1 MDLATAVERKGNW
14 IAGMNRDKRKKWK
27 TSFLA
32 WGLILPSFVFLT
44 LFTLYPI
51 AKSFYLSFFRDNLS
65 VAAPI
70 FNGFGNYTGL
80 LQDDVFKQAFMNNLL
95 VAVCTIPTSIA
106 LAVGMALFANKVRFG
121 KGLTRVAF
129 FHPTILPM
137 VAVADIWLFIYTP
150 MYGLA
155 GRFFPGLRLLGN
167 SDTAIWALIV
177 MLIWKQAGYVMIF
190 YISGLQNI
198 SRELYEAARLDG
210 AGPIAS
216 FWSITWPLLK
226 PTTIYVTVI
235 TLTNAYKI
243 VDHLYIMTKG
253 GPGNATNM
261 LLFYIYQVG
270 FDFWDVGKAAAMTV
284 VLIVMLLVVTGVQ
297 FFVQD
302 RRTFYS

>member
-1 MDLATAVERKGNW
+1 MMDATASKVW
-14 IAGMNRDKRKKWK
+14 KKK
-27 TSFLA
+27 LKVSLLA
-32 WGLILPSFVFLT
+32 WGLILPSFIFLA

-51 AKSFYLSFFRDNLS
+51 AKSFYLSFFEDNLS
-65 VAAPI
+65 VMTPAFI
-70 FNGFGNYTGL
+70 GLRNYTGL
-80 LQDDVFKQAFMNNLL
+80 LEDSVFKQAFMNNVL
-95 VAVCTIPTSIA
+95 VAVCTIPISIA
-106 LAVGMALFANKVRFG
+106 MAVAMALFANKVRFG

-155 GRFFPGLRLLGN
+155 GRFFPDLRLLGN
-167 SDTAIWALIV
+167 ADTAIWALIV

-190 YISGLQNI
+190 YISGLQGI

-210 AGPIAS
+210 AGPVQS
-216 FWSITWPLLK
+216 FWHITWPLLK
-226 PTTIYVTVI
+226 PTTIYVTII

-284 VLIVMLLVVTGVQ
+284 VLIAMLLLVTGIQ
-297 FFVQD
+297 FFIQD
-302 RRTFYS
+302 KRTFYS